1 MAHSNPPRI
10 DTPIAFVFPEYK
22 HRTLSGGMKIIAVED
37 RTQPLVSINLALKQG
52 AALEKVWG
60 AANFASS
67 LLTKGTMSRSA
78 QDIADAIDFTGGSL
92 NASSGFDSAS
102 MSISILSQFLP
113 NGLELLA
120 DVLLH
125 PAFAEDEIE
134 RLRQQTLV
142 EIQQYLSDAGYLA
155 AIAFTQG
162 MFRGTPYGH
171 PTIGTTDT
179 VQRMSR
185 QDCEDIYH
193 LLVRPDQAF
202 IAAAGDFDTDELVQT
217 LEGVL
222 GHWSASTGEKSSISA
237 THEQITNNRE
247 AMHKV
252 MLIEK
257 PDAAQTALRLGF
269 QTVGRE
275 NEDFIAMQFLNTI
288 LGGSFISRLNH
299 NLREEKGY
307 TYGIH
312 SGIDTYKQATI
323 WAAKTHVGSEV
334 AGDAVREIL
343 REIDRMATE
352 PISDDELET
361 TRKYLLG
368 SFALRTETPQQV
380 VSLVSALEMF
390 NLPDDYYQRYFA
402 EVAAM
407 TKEHLFTV
415 QQRRFAAQ
423 NLVIAASGSVEHL
436 RSQLGELG
444 AASVVSMNG
453 EILSS

>member
-1 MAHSNPPRI
+1 M
-10 DTPIAFVFPEYK
+10 
-22 HRTLSGGMKIIAVED
+22 
-37 RTQPLVSINLALKQG
+37 
-52 AALEKVWG
+52 
-60 AANFASS
+60 
-67 LLTKGTMSRSA
+67 
-78 QDIADAIDFTGGSL
+78 
-92 NASSGFDSAS
+92 
-102 MSISILSQFLP
+102 
-113 NGLELLA
+113 
-120 DVLLH
+120 
-125 PAFAEDEIE
+125 
-134 RLRQQTLV
+134 
-142 EIQQYLSDAGYLA
+142 
-155 AIAFTQG
+155 
-162 MFRGTPYGH
+162 
-171 PTIGTTDT
+171 
-179 VQRMSR
+179 
-185 QDCEDIYH
+185 
-193 LLVRPDQAF
+193 
-202 IAAAGDFDTDELVQT
+202 
-217 LEGVL
+217 
-222 GHWSASTGEKSSISA
+222 
-237 THEQITNNRE
+237 
-247 AMHKV
+247 
-252 MLIEK
+252 
-257 PDAAQTALRLGF
+257 GF